1 MRTVAFRKRAALA
14 LILLAWFAQLCL
26 PLAHAATMANARA
39 EMPGWCGEPSRALAF
54 AAQLPDEIREALGF
68 ERLNTDHLDG
78 CAQLCAAGSAP
89 QAPNVASTAVLR
101 AAGLEPAPVAQQAA
115 PRACER
121 MLMPPSQGPPTH
133 A

>member
-1 MRTVAFRKRAALA
+1 MRRAAARPRLA

-26 PLAHAATMANARA
+26 PLVHAATMAAPRA

-54 AAQLPDEIREALGF
+54 AAQLPDEIRKALG
-68 ERLNTDHLDG
+68 LNGVNADHLDG

-89 QAPNVASTAVLR
+89 PAPRVASTVVLR
-101 AAGLEPAPVAQQAA
+101 AAGLEPAPAAQQAA
-115 PRACER
+115 PRPRER
-121 MLMPPSQGPPTH
+121 TLMPPSQGPPTH